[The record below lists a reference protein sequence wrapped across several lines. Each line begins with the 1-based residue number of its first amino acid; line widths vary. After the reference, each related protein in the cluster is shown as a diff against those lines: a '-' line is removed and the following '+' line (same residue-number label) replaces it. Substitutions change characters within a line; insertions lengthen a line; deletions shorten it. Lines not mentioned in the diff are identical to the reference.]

1 MTGQFLGD
9 FMAGKR
15 VVLLWATNRGVQMIV
30 NTGLAQMQLEAV
42 FCTSLGQF
50 QENLQRQPVAVLVA
64 SEELRSSGIDV
75 AALVSL
81 VGDGPIVVILNS
93 SRQPIDSMGTRAR
106 PLAIPCTSKQLVQVL
121 SGAVQS
127 AEDSQQK
134 SPETTPIV
142 HEPLENQ
149 SPNNQSLD
157 TQNLNELIA
166 EEVDKQL
173 KQLIQTKLDS
183 LIQRLVPEMAEAI
196 IKQELERLLSE
207 AQANA
212 PLDLGPD
219 SGDV

>member
-75 AALVSL
+75 TALVSL

-149 SPNNQSLD
+149 SLD

>member
-75 AALVSL
+75 AALISL

-142 HEPLENQ
+142 HDPLE
-149 SPNNQSLD
+149 NQSLD

>member
-149 SPNNQSLD
+149 SLD

>member
-64 SEELRSSGIDV
+64 LEELRSSGIDV

-81 VGDGPIVVILNS
+81 VGDGPIFVILNS

-142 HEPLENQ
+142 HEPLE
-149 SPNNQSLD
+149 NQSLD

>member
-142 HEPLENQ
+142 HDPLE
-149 SPNNQSLD
+149 NQSLD

>member
-1 MTGQFLGD
+1 
-9 FMAGKR
+9 MAGKR

-75 AALVSL
+75 AALISL

-142 HEPLENQ
+142 HDPLE
-149 SPNNQSLD
+149 NQSLD

>member
-1 MTGQFLGD
+1 
-9 FMAGKR
+9 MAGKR

-106 PLAIPCTSKQLVQVL
+106 PLAIPCTSKQFTSKQLVQVL

-142 HEPLENQ
+142 HDPLE
-149 SPNNQSLD
+149 NQSLD

>member
-1 MTGQFLGD
+1 MTNQFLGD

-64 SEELRSSGIDV
+64 SKELRSSGINV

-81 VGDGPIVVILNS
+81 VSDGPIVVILNS

-142 HEPLENQ
+142 HEPLE
-149 SPNNQSLD
+149 NQSLD

>member
-1 MTGQFLGD
+1 
-9 FMAGKR
+9 MAGKR

-149 SPNNQSLD
+149 SLD

>member
-1 MTGQFLGD
+1 
-9 FMAGKR
+9 
-15 VVLLWATNRGVQMIV
+15 
-30 NTGLAQMQLEAV
+30 
-42 FCTSLGQF
+42 
-50 QENLQRQPVAVLVA
+50 
-64 SEELRSSGIDV
+64 
-75 AALVSL
+75 
-81 VGDGPIVVILNS
+81 
-93 SRQPIDSMGTRAR
+93 
-106 PLAIPCTSKQLVQVL
+106 
-121 SGAVQS
+121 
-127 AEDSQQK
+127 
-134 SPETTPIV
+134 
-142 HEPLENQ
+142 
-149 SPNNQSLD
+149 NQSLD

>member
-1 MTGQFLGD
+1 
-9 FMAGKR
+9 
-15 VVLLWATNRGVQMIV
+15 
-30 NTGLAQMQLEAV
+30 MQLEAV

-75 AALVSL
+75 AALISL

-142 HEPLENQ
+142 HDPLE
-149 SPNNQSLD
+149 NQSLD

>member
-1 MTGQFLGD
+1 
-9 FMAGKR
+9 MAGKR

-142 HEPLENQ
+142 HDPLE
-149 SPNNQSLD
+149 NQSLD